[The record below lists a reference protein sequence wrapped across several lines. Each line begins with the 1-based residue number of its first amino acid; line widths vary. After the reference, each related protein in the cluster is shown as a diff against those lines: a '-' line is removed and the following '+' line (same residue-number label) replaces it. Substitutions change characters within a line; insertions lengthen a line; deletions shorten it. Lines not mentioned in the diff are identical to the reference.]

1 MPLDHM
7 DHIRNIAGV
16 DHIGIGADYNGIT
29 EYIRFKNVL
38 VFVLNHRL
46 H

>member
-1 MPLDHM
+1 MKLSFCASDHM

-29 EYIRFKNVL
+29 EYIFKCVSFN
-38 VFVLNHRL
+38 N
-46 H
+46 

>member
-1 MPLDHM
+1 MKLLLYPFLDHM

-29 EYIRFKNVL
+29 EYDISHF
-38 VFVLNHRL
+38 
-46 H
+46 